1 MIRRTVVSI
10 SGSHRTEFGSV
21 ARVTT
26 MRDISQEGI
35 LLAAGGRALLLQIAH
50 PAVGAG
56 VARHSDFANDPLSRL
71 HGTLTFIYAIAS
83 GTEADAAAIR
93 RTVNRAHVPV
103 RGDGYNAMDGQLQLW
118 VAATLYDSAITM
130 YERVY
135 GPLSPDDGE
144 RVYREYAVLGTALQ
158 MPVDLWP
165 ADRAAFAAYWSASL
179 DGLSVSASVNAVQ
192 EQIWRPAT
200 VPVWARI
207 AMPLVRFVT
216 AGLLP
221 SSVRGLFGLSWS
233 DRQQRRFDRLLRV
246 VAFVYPKLPA
256 VVRHSPQRHYLRR
269 LRLL

>member
-1 MIRRTVVSI
+1 MS
-10 SGSHRTEFGSV
+10 
-21 ARVTT
+21 
-26 MRDISQEGI
+26 DISREGI

-130 YERVY
+130 YERMY
-135 GPLSPDDGE
+135 GPLSPGDAE
-144 RVYREYAVLGTALQ
+144 SVYREYAVLGTALQ
-158 MPVDLWP
+158 MPAALWP
-165 ADRAAFAAYWSASL
+165 EDRAAFAAYWSASL
-179 DGLSVSASVNAVQ
+179 EGLSVSAHVKAVQ

-200 VPVWARI
+200 APVWARAI
-207 AMPLVRFVT
+207 MPLVRFVT

-221 SSVRGLFGLSWS
+221 SSVRGLFDLSWT
-233 DRQQRRFDRLLRV
+233 DRQRGRFERLLRV
-246 VAFVYPKLPA
+246 TAFVYPKLPA
-256 VVRHSPQRHYLRR
+256 AIRHWPRRYYLKR
-269 LRLL
+269 LRAA

>member
-1 MIRRTVVSI
+1 MS
-10 SGSHRTEFGSV
+10 
-21 ARVTT
+21 
-26 MRDISQEGI
+26 DISREGI

-56 VARHSDFANDPLSRL
+56 VARHSGFANDPLSRL

-130 YERVY
+130 YERIY
-135 GPLSPDDGE
+135 GPLSPDDAE
-144 RVYREYAVLGTALQ
+144 SVYREYAVLGTALQ
-158 MPVDLWP
+158 MPPALWP
-165 ADRAAFAAYWSASL
+165 SDRAAFAAYWGSAIAE
-179 DGLSVSASVNAVQ
+179 LSVSAPVKAVQ
-192 EQIWRPAT
+192 EQIWRPGT

-221 SSVRGLFGLSWS
+221 SSVRGLFELSWT

-246 VAFVYPKLPA
+246 TAFVYPRLPS
-256 VVRHSPQRHYLRR
+256 VIRHWPRLYYLKR
-269 LRLL
+269 LRAA

>member
-1 MIRRTVVSI
+1 
-10 SGSHRTEFGSV
+10 
-21 ARVTT
+21 

-83 GTEADAAAIR
+83 GTEEDAAAIR

-135 GPLSPDDGE
+135 GPLSPDDAE
-144 RVYREYAVLGTALQ
+144 SVYREYAILGTSLQ
-158 MPVDLWP
+158 MPASLWP
-165 ADRAAFAAYWSASL
+165 ADRAAFAAYWAASL
-179 DGLSVSASVNAVQ
+179 EGLSVSVPVKGVQ
-192 EQIWRPAT
+192 EQIWRPGTA
-200 VPVWARI
+200 PVWVRVV
-207 AMPLVRFVT
+207 MPLVRFVT

-221 SSVRGLFGLSWS
+221 SSVRGLFELSWTS
-233 DRQQRRFDRLLRV
+233 GQQRRFDRLLRV
-246 VAFVYPKLPA
+246 TAFVYPKLPVA
-256 VVRHSPQRHYLRR
+256 VRHWPQRYYLRR